1 MKRIFYLFVLLVTVL
16 AVSLSA
22 AGKNVACN
30 DNKYEL
36 S

>member
-1 MKRIFYLFVLLVTVL
+1 MKRLFYLFVLLASVWV
-16 AVSLSA
+16 VSLNA
-22 AGKNVACN
+22 AGNYVACN